1 MLTDKVYLVGFM
13 GSGKTTLATALGN
26 RLNWRVEDSD
36 RLVERHESM
45 SVADIFAEY
54 GERHFREAEHKVL
67 NDLLPVR
74 RLVVATGG
82 GTFVSPENRALI
94 NLDGV
99 SIWLDVSLGSI
110 IERLPM
116 DGRRPL
122 ASDRSNLKRLFHSRR
137 SAYERA
143 SMRID
148 ADRTSTSDLVEQVV
162 SWLGTRPLSNG

>member
-1 MLTDKVYLVGFM
+1 MSTDKVYLVGFM
-13 GSGKTTLATALGN
+13 GSGKTTLATALGK

-45 SVADIFAEY
+45 SIADIFAKY

-67 NDLLPVR
+67 TDLLPVR
-74 RLVVATGG
+74 RVVVATGG
-82 GTFVSPENRALI
+82 GTFVSPENQALI

-99 SIWLDVSLGSI
+99 SIWLDVSLERI

-137 SAYERA
+137 SAYGRA
-143 SMRID
+143 SMRLD
-148 ADRTSTSDLVEQVV
+148 AGHTSTSALVEQVV
-162 SWLGTRPLSNG
+162 SWLDARPPSNG

>member
-1 MLTDKVYLVGFM
+1 MSTDKVYLVGFM
-13 GSGKTTLATALGN
+13 GSGKTTLATALGK

-45 SVADIFAEY
+45 PIADIFAKY

-67 NDLLPVR
+67 TDLLPVR
-74 RLVVATGG
+74 RVVVATGG

-99 SIWLDVSLGSI
+99 SIWLDVSLESI

-137 SAYERA
+137 
-143 SMRID
+143 
-148 ADRTSTSDLVEQVV
+148 
-162 SWLGTRPLSNG
+162 

>member
-1 MLTDKVYLVGFM
+1 MSTDKVYLVGFM
-13 GSGKTTLATALGN
+13 GSGKTTLATALGK

-45 SVADIFAEY
+45 PIADIFAKY

-67 NDLLPVR
+67 TDLLPVR
-74 RLVVATGG
+74 RVVVATGG

-99 SIWLDVSLGSI
+99 SIWLDVSLKQI
-110 IERLPM
+110 IARLPT

-122 ASDRSNLKRLFHSRR
+122 AADRPTMERLYYKRQA
-137 SAYERA
+137 AYRHAHCRVDAERA
-143 SMRID
+143 SPNEV
-148 ADRTSTSDLVEQVV
+148 VEKLLDQ
-162 SWLGTRPLSNG
+162 LEEF

>member
-1 MLTDKVYLVGFM
+1 MSTDKVYLVGFM

-99 SIWLDVSLGSI
+99 SIWLDVSLKRVT
-110 IERLPM
+110 ERLPD
-116 DGRRPL
+116 DGLRPL
-122 ASDRSNLKRLFHSRR
+122 ANDRSKMERLFHARQAAYR
-137 SAYERA
+137 HAQIRVDAEHASAAEL
-143 SMRID
+143 
-148 ADRTSTSDLVEQVV
+148 SDQIVE
-162 SWLGTRPLSNG
+162 WLGP

>member
-1 MLTDKVYLVGFM
+1 MSTDKVYLVGFM
-13 GSGKTTLATALGN
+13 GSGKTTLAAALGK
-26 RLNWRVEDSD
+26 RLNWCVEDSD

-45 SVADIFAEY
+45 SIADIFAKY

-67 NDLLPVR
+67 TDLLPVR
-74 RLVVATGG
+74 RVVVATGG

-94 NLDGV
+94 NLDGM
-99 SIWLDVSLGSI
+99 SIWLDVSLERI

-137 SAYERA
+137 SAYGRA
-143 SMRID
+143 SMRLD
-148 ADRTSTSDLVEQVV
+148 ADRTSTSDLVEEVV
-162 SWLGTRPLSNG
+162 GWLGSRSPSAG

>member
-1 MLTDKVYLVGFM
+1 M

-99 SIWLDVSLGSI
+99 SIWLDVSLKRVT
-110 IERLPM
+110 ERLPD
-116 DGRRPL
+116 DGLRPL
-122 ASDRSNLKRLFHSRR
+122 ANDRSKMERLFHARQAAYR
-137 SAYERA
+137 HAQIRVDAEHASAAEL
-143 SMRID
+143 
-148 ADRTSTSDLVEQVV
+148 SDQIVE
-162 SWLGTRPLSNG
+162 WLGP